1 MKRQKLPSKK
11 QLTLEEVAA
20 KYGVTD
26 GATFQ
31 WKKQMIVMGLPWT
44 WEGIEKFKDINRA
57 QPGGEMADIKKQKL
71 QKEVERLDIK
81 IQRERAELVL
91 AAEVQEAF
99 TRILSIWCSE
109 IDALVN
115 DLPGQIGGLSEN
127 EMLPKLKSRGEM
139 LKRNAGQAISM
150 LP

>member
-1 MKRQKLPSKK
+1 MGRQKLPSKK
-11 QLTLEEVAA
+11 ELTLAEVAE
-20 KYGVTD
+20 KYQVSD
-26 GATFQ
+26 ASTFA
-31 WKKQMIVMGLPWT
+31 WKKQMRAAGLPWT
-44 WEGIEKFKDINRA
+44 WEGIEKFKEIKRA
-57 QPGGEMADIKKQKL
+57 QPTGDLADIKKQKL

-139 LKRNAGQAISM
+139 LKRNAGQTISM

>member
-31 WKKQMIVMGLPWT
+31 WKKQMIAMGLPWT
-44 WEGIEKFKDINRA
+44 WEGIEKFKDIKRA
-57 QPGGEMADIKKQKL
+57 QPAGELADIKKQKL

>member
-1 MKRQKLPSKK
+1 MGRQKLPSKK

-31 WKKQMIVMGLPWT
+31 WKKQMITMGLPWT
-44 WEGIEKFKDINRA
+44 WEGIEKFKDIKRA
-57 QPGGEMADIKKQKL
+57 QPVGELADIKKQKL

-139 LKRNAGQAISM
+139 LKRNAGQAISL

>member
-1 MKRQKLPSKK
+1 MARQKLPSKK
-11 QLTLEEVAA
+11 ELTLGEVAE
-20 KYGVTD
+20 KYQVTD
-26 GATFQ
+26 AATFV
-31 WKKQMIVMGLPWT
+31 WKKQMRAAGLPWT
-44 WEGIEKFKDINRA
+44 WEGIEKFKDIKRA
-57 QPGGEMADIKKQKL
+57 QPSGDLADIKRQKL

-91 AAEVQEAF
+91 AADVQEAF

-115 DLPGQIGGLSEN
+115 DLPGQIGGLSETD
-127 EMLPKLKSRGEM
+127 MLPKLKSRGEL
-139 LKRNAGQAISM
+139 LKRNAGQAISL